1 MIVYGGPVPILPA
14 EIERRLTAFQQAL
27 RAAAIDC
34 ALLIE
39 ASDLVYLTGVMAD
52 AHLLV
57 PADGEPILLVRRSLE
72 RVQADSPLEDVRPF
86 RSFKELPPL
95 LTELGARRIG
105 LELDVLPAARYL
117 RYRDLLPDA
126 ELVDVSDVLAGVRA
140 VKSTWELTM
149 IGKAAGQVAAAFAA
163 APALVAEQPT
173 DRAIQIELEHLMR
186 QAGHQ
191 GPLRFRGLNG
201 QMFYGAVLAGPDG
214 AIAPWADTPLGGP
227 GPSAAVGKGPGG
239 WEIRDG
245 DAVTVDLVGGWEG
258 YLADATRT
266 FFRGTPNPQLAEA
279 LAVCE
284 SILAAL
290 EELMVPGTPAEQ
302 LYLRGLELATE
313 AGFGDHWMGHGPG
326 RVRFVGHGVGLEIN
340 ERPFLAQGFSDP
352 LAFGNVIAV
361 EPKLVFPGLGAVGV
375 ENTYAVDREGPV
387 RLT

>member
-1 MIVYGGPVPILPA
+1 
-14 EIERRLTAFQQAL
+14 
-27 RAAAIDC
+27 
-34 ALLIE
+34 
-39 ASDLVYLTGVMAD
+39 MAD

-95 LTELGARRIG
+95 LTELGAQRIG

-149 IGKAAGQVAAAFAA
+149 IGKAAEQVAAAFAA

-227 GPSAAVGKGPGG
+227 GPSAAVGKGPSG

-340 ERPFLAQGFSDP
+340 ERPFLAQGFTDP

-375 ENTYAVDREGPV
+375 ENTYAVDRDGPI

>member
-1 MIVYGGPVPILPA
+1 MPILPA

-126 ELVDVSDVLAGVRA
+126 ELVDVSDVVAGVRA

-149 IGKAAGQVAAAFAA
+149 IGKAAEQVAAAFAA

-227 GPSAAVGKGPGG
+227 GPSAAVGKGPSG

-340 ERPFLAQGFSDP
+340 ERPFLAQGFTDP

-375 ENTYAVDREGPV
+375 ENTYAVDRDGPI

>member
-1 MIVYGGPVPILPA
+1 MSVPA
-14 EIERRLTAFQQAL
+14 NEIARRLTAF
-27 RAAAIDC
+27 RAA
-34 ALLIE
+34 LVE
-39 ASDLVYLTGVMAD
+39 ASIDAALIVEATDLIYLTGVMAD

-57 PADGEPILLVRRSLE
+57 PANDDPILLVRRSLE
-72 RVQADSPLEDVRPF
+72 RVQAESPLEDVRPF
-86 RSFKELPPL
+86 GSFKELPPL
-95 LTELGARRIG
+95 IAELGAKRVG
-105 LELDVLPAARYL
+105 LELDVLPAGQYL
-117 RYRDLLPDA
+117 RYRDLLPDVD
-126 ELVDVSDVLAGVRA
+126 LVDVSMALAGVRA
-140 VKSTWELTM
+140 VKSTWELAM
-149 IGKAAGQVAAAFAA
+149 ISKAAEQVAAAFAA
-163 APALVAEQPT
+163 APALVAERST

-214 AIAPWADTPLGGP
+214 AVAPWADTPLGGP

-245 DAVTVDLVGGWEG
+245 DSVTVDLVGGWEG

-279 LAVCE
+279 LAECE

-290 EELMVPGTPAEQ
+290 EELMRPGVTAED

-340 ERPFLAQGFSDP
+340 ERPFLAQGFSAP
-352 LAFGNVIAV
+352 LEFGNVIAV
-361 EPKLVFPGLGAVGV
+361 EPKLVFPGVGAVGV
-375 ENTYAVDREGPV
+375 ENTYVVDRDGPV
-387 RLT
+387 QLT

>member
-1 MIVYGGPVPILPA
+1 MSVPA
-14 EIERRLTAFQQAL
+14 NEIARRLTAF
-27 RAAAIDC
+27 RAA
-34 ALLIE
+34 LVE
-39 ASDLVYLTGVMAD
+39 ASIDAALIVEATDLIYLTGVMAD

-57 PADGEPILLVRRSLE
+57 PANDDPILLVRRSLE
-72 RVQADSPLEDVRPF
+72 RVQAESPLEDVRPF

-95 LTELGARRIG
+95 IAELGAKRVG
-105 LELDVLPAARYL
+105 LELDVLPAGQYL
-117 RYRDLLPDA
+117 RYRDLLPDVD
-126 ELVDVSDVLAGVRA
+126 LVDVSMALAGVRA
-140 VKSTWELTM
+140 VKSTWELAM
-149 IGKAAGQVAAAFAA
+149 ISKAAEQVAAAFAA
-163 APALVAEQPT
+163 APALVAEQST

-214 AIAPWADTPLGGP
+214 AVAPWADTPLGGP

-245 DAVTVDLVGGWEG
+245 DSVTVDLVGGWEG

-266 FFRGTPNPQLAEA
+266 FFRGTPNPLLAEA

-284 SILAAL
+284 TILTEL
-290 EELMVPGTPAEQ
+290 EERMRPGVTAED

-340 ERPFLAQGFSDP
+340 ERPFLAQGFSAP
-352 LAFGNVIAV
+352 LEFGNVIAV
-361 EPKLVFPGLGAVGV
+361 EPKLVFPGVGAVGV
-375 ENTYAVDREGPV
+375 ENTYVVDRDGPV
-387 RLT
+387 QLT

>member
-1 MIVYGGPVPILPA
+1 MPILPA

-149 IGKAAGQVAAAFAA
+149 IGKAAEQVAAAFVA

-340 ERPFLAQGFSDP
+340 ERPFLAQGFTDP

-375 ENTYAVDREGPV
+375 ENTYAVDRDGPI

>member
-1 MIVYGGPVPILPA
+1 LIVYGGPVPILPA

-239 WEIRDG
+239 WVIRDG

>member
-1 MIVYGGPVPILPA
+1 MSVPA
-14 EIERRLTAFQQAL
+14 NEIARRLTAF
-27 RAAAIDC
+27 RAA
-34 ALLIE
+34 LVE
-39 ASDLVYLTGVMAD
+39 ASIDAALIVEATDLIYLTGVMAD

-57 PADGEPILLVRRSLE
+57 PANDDPILLVRRSLE
-72 RVQADSPLEDVRPF
+72 RVQAESPLEDVRPF

-95 LTELGARRIG
+95 IAELGAKRVG
-105 LELDVLPAARYL
+105 LELDVLPAGQYL
-117 RYRDLLPDA
+117 RYRDLLPDVD
-126 ELVDVSDVLAGVRA
+126 LVDVSMALAGVRA
-140 VKSTWELTM
+140 VKSTWELAM
-149 IGKAAGQVAAAFAA
+149 ISKAAEQVAAAFAA
-163 APALVAEQPT
+163 APAMVAEQST

-214 AIAPWADTPLGGP
+214 AVAPWADTPLGGP

-245 DAVTVDLVGGWEG
+245 DSVTVDLVGGWEG

-279 LAVCE
+279 LAECE

-290 EELMVPGTPAEQ
+290 EELMRPGVTAED

-340 ERPFLAQGFSDP
+340 ERPFLAQGFSAP
-352 LAFGNVIAV
+352 LEFGNVIAV
-361 EPKLVFPGLGAVGV
+361 EPKLVFPGVGAVGV
-375 ENTYAVDREGPV
+375 ENTYVVDRDGPV
-387 RLT
+387 QLT

>member
-1 MIVYGGPVPILPA
+1 MPILPA

-39 ASDLVYLTGVMAD
+39 ASDLVHLTGVMAD

-149 IGKAAGQVAAAFAA
+149 IGKAAEQVAAAFAA

-340 ERPFLAQGFSDP
+340 ERPFLAQGFTDP

-375 ENTYAVDREGPV
+375 ENTYAVDRDGPI

>member
-1 MIVYGGPVPILPA
+1 VPILPA

-126 ELVDVSDVLAGVRA
+126 ELVDVSDVVAGVRA

-149 IGKAAGQVAAAFAA
+149 IGKAAEQVAAAFAA

-227 GPSAAVGKGPGG
+227 GPSAAVGKGPSG

-340 ERPFLAQGFSDP
+340 ERPFLAQGFTDP

-375 ENTYAVDREGPV
+375 ENTYAVDRDGPI

>member
-1 MIVYGGPVPILPA
+1 MPILPA

-95 LTELGARRIG
+95 LTELGAQRIG

-149 IGKAAGQVAAAFAA
+149 IGKAAEQVAAAFVA

-227 GPSAAVGKGPGG
+227 GPSAAVGKGPSG

-340 ERPFLAQGFSDP
+340 ERPFLAQGFTDP

-375 ENTYAVDREGPV
+375 ENTYAVDRDGPI

>member
-1 MIVYGGPVPILPA
+1 VPILPA

-149 IGKAAGQVAAAFAA
+149 IGKAAEQVAAAFAA

-340 ERPFLAQGFSDP
+340 ERPFLAQGFTDP

-375 ENTYAVDREGPV
+375 ENTYAVDRDGPI

>member
-1 MIVYGGPVPILPA
+1 MPILPA

-39 ASDLVYLTGVMAD
+39 ASDLVHLTGVMAD

-149 IGKAAGQVAAAFAA
+149 IGKAAEQVAAAFAA

-227 GPSAAVGKGPGG
+227 GPSAAVGKGPSG

-340 ERPFLAQGFSDP
+340 ERPFLAQGFTDP

-375 ENTYAVDREGPV
+375 ENTYAVDRDGPI

>member
-1 MIVYGGPVPILPA
+1 MTILPA

-57 PADGEPILLVRRSLE
+57 PADGDPILLVRRSLE

-86 RSFKELPPL
+86 RSLKELPPL
-95 LTELGARRIG
+95 LTDLGARRIG

-149 IGKAAGQVAAAFAA
+149 IGKAAEQVAAAFAA

-186 QAGHQ
+186 RAGHQ

-284 SILAAL
+284 AILAAL

-375 ENTYAVDREGPV
+375 ENTYAVDRDGPI

>member
-1 MIVYGGPVPILPA
+1 MTILPA

-57 PADGEPILLVRRSLE
+57 PADGDPILLVRRSLE

-86 RSFKELPPL
+86 RSLKELPPL
-95 LTELGARRIG
+95 LTDLGARRIG

-126 ELVDVSDVLAGVRA
+126 ELVDVSDVLTGVRA

-149 IGKAAGQVAAAFAA
+149 IGKAAEQVAAAFAA

-186 QAGHQ
+186 RAGHQ

-284 SILAAL
+284 AILAAL

-375 ENTYAVDREGPV
+375 ENTYAVDRDGPI

>member
-1 MIVYGGPVPILPA
+1 MPILPA

-95 LTELGARRIG
+95 LTELDARRIG

-149 IGKAAGQVAAAFAA
+149 IGKAAEQVAAAFAA

-227 GPSAAVGKGPGG
+227 GPSAAVGKGPSG

-340 ERPFLAQGFSDP
+340 ERPFLAQGFTDP

-375 ENTYAVDREGPV
+375 ENTYAVDRDGPI

>member
-1 MIVYGGPVPILPA
+1 MHILPA
-14 EIERRLTAFQQAL
+14 EIERRVVAFQHAL
-27 RAAAIDC
+27 RAAEIDC

-57 PADGEPILLVRRSLE
+57 PAHDDPIVLVRRSLE
-72 RVQADSPLEDVRPF
+72 RVQAESPLEDVRPF

-95 LTELGARRIG
+95 LAELGARRIG

-117 RYRDLLPDA
+117 RYRDLLPEA
-126 ELVDVSDVLAGVRA
+126 ELVDVGDVLAGVRA
-140 VKSTWELTM
+140 VKSTWELKM
-149 IGKAAGQVAAAFAA
+149 IGKAAEQVAAAFAA

-214 AIAPWADTPLGGP
+214 AVAPWADTPLGGP

-284 SILAAL
+284 AILTDL
-290 EELMVPGTPAEQ
+290 ETLMVPGTPAEQ

-340 ERPFLAQGFSDP
+340 ERPFLAQGFTEP

-375 ENTYAVDREGPV
+375 ENTYVVDRDGPV
-387 RLT
+387 QLT

>member
-1 MIVYGGPVPILPA
+1 MSVPA
-14 EIERRLTAFQQAL
+14 NEIARRLTAF
-27 RAAAIDC
+27 RAA
-34 ALLIE
+34 LVE
-39 ASDLVYLTGVMAD
+39 ASIDAALIVEATDLIYLTGVMAD

-57 PADGEPILLVRRSLE
+57 PANDDPILLVRRSLE
-72 RVQADSPLEDVRPF
+72 RVQAESPLEDVRPF

-95 LTELGARRIG
+95 IAELGAKRVG
-105 LELDVLPAARYL
+105 LELDVLPAGQYL
-117 RYRDLLPDA
+117 RYRDLLPDVD
-126 ELVDVSDVLAGVRA
+126 LVDVSMALAGVRA
-140 VKSTWELTM
+140 VKSTWELAM
-149 IGKAAGQVAAAFAA
+149 ISKAAEQVAAAFAA
-163 APALVAEQPT
+163 APALVAERST

-214 AIAPWADTPLGGP
+214 AVAPWADTPLGGP

-245 DAVTVDLVGGWEG
+245 DSVTVDLVGGWEG

-279 LAVCE
+279 LAECE

-290 EELMVPGTPAEQ
+290 EELMRPGVTAED

-340 ERPFLAQGFSDP
+340 ERPFLAQGFSAP
-352 LAFGNVIAV
+352 LEFGNVIAV
-361 EPKLVFPGLGAVGV
+361 EPKLVFPGVGAVGV
-375 ENTYAVDREGPV
+375 ENTYVVDRDGPV
-387 RLT
+387 QLT

>member
-1 MIVYGGPVPILPA
+1 VTILPA

-57 PADGEPILLVRRSLE
+57 PADGDPILLVRRSLE

-86 RSFKELPPL
+86 RSLKELPPL

-149 IGKAAGQVAAAFAA
+149 IGKAAEQVAAAFAA
-163 APALVAEQPT
+163 APALVVEQPT

-186 QAGHQ
+186 RAGHQ

-284 SILAAL
+284 AILAAL

-375 ENTYAVDREGPV
+375 ENTYAVDRDGPI

>member
-1 MIVYGGPVPILPA
+1 MPILPA

-149 IGKAAGQVAAAFAA
+149 IGKAAEQVAAAFAA

-227 GPSAAVGKGPGG
+227 GPSAAVGKGPSG

-340 ERPFLAQGFSDP
+340 ERPFLAQGFTDP

-375 ENTYAVDREGPV
+375 ENTYAVDRDGPI

>member
-1 MIVYGGPVPILPA
+1 MSVPA
-14 EIERRLTAFQQAL
+14 NEIARRLTAF
-27 RAAAIDC
+27 RAALVEVSIDA
-34 ALLIE
+34 ALIVEATDLI
-39 ASDLVYLTGVMAD
+39 YLTGVMAD

-57 PADGEPILLVRRSLE
+57 PANDDPILLVRRSLE
-72 RVQADSPLEDVRPF
+72 RVQAESPLEDVRPF

-95 LTELGARRIG
+95 IAELGAKRVG
-105 LELDVLPAARYL
+105 LELDVLPAGQYL

-126 ELVDVSDVLAGVRA
+126 DLVDVSMALAGVRA
-140 VKSTWELTM
+140 VKSTWELAM
-149 IGKAAGQVAAAFAA
+149 ISKAAEQVAAAFAA
-163 APALVAEQPT
+163 APALVAEQST

-214 AIAPWADTPLGGP
+214 AVAPWADTPLGGP

-245 DAVTVDLVGGWEG
+245 DSVTVDLVGGWEG

-279 LAVCE
+279 LAECE

-290 EELMVPGTPAEQ
+290 EELMRPGVTAED

-340 ERPFLAQGFSDP
+340 ERPFLAQGFSAP
-352 LAFGNVIAV
+352 LEFGNVIAV
-361 EPKLVFPGLGAVGV
+361 EPKLVFPGVGAVGV
-375 ENTYAVDREGPV
+375 ENTYVVDRDGPV
-387 RLT
+387 QLT

>member
-1 MIVYGGPVPILPA
+1 MPILPA

-34 ALLIE
+34 ALLIV
-39 ASDLVYLTGVMAD
+39 ASARGYLTGVMAD

-149 IGKAAGQVAAAFAA
+149 IGKAAEQVAAAFAA

-227 GPSAAVGKGPGG
+227 GPSAAVGKGPSG

-340 ERPFLAQGFSDP
+340 ERPFLAQGFTDP

-375 ENTYAVDREGPV
+375 ENTYAVDRDGPI

>member
-1 MIVYGGPVPILPA
+1 MPILPA

>member
-1 MIVYGGPVPILPA
+1 MTILPA

-57 PADGEPILLVRRSLE
+57 PADGDPILLVRRSLE

-86 RSFKELPPL
+86 RSLKELPPL
-95 LTELGARRIG
+95 LTDLGARRIG

-149 IGKAAGQVAAAFAA
+149 IGKAAEQVAAAFAA
-163 APALVAEQPT
+163 APALVVEQPT

-186 QAGHQ
+186 RAGHQ

-284 SILAAL
+284 AILAAL

-313 AGFGDHWMGHGPG
+313 AGFGDHWMGPGPG

-375 ENTYAVDREGPV
+375 ENTYAVDRDGPI

>member
-52 AHLLV
+52 AH
-57 PADGEPILLVRRSLE
+57 LLVRRSLE

>member
-1 MIVYGGPVPILPA
+1 MTILPA

-57 PADGEPILLVRRSLE
+57 PADGDPILLVRRSLE

-86 RSFKELPPL
+86 RSLKELPPL
-95 LTELGARRIG
+95 LTDLGARRIG

-149 IGKAAGQVAAAFAA
+149 IGKAAEQVAAAFAA
-163 APALVAEQPT
+163 APALVVEQPT

-186 QAGHQ
+186 RAGHQ

-284 SILAAL
+284 AILAAL

-302 LYLRGLELATE
+302 LYLRGLKLATE

-375 ENTYAVDREGPV
+375 ENTYAVDRDGPI

>member
-1 MIVYGGPVPILPA
+1 MPILPA

-149 IGKAAGQVAAAFAA
+149 IGKAAEQVAAAFVA

-227 GPSAAVGKGPGG
+227 GPSAAVGKGPSG

-279 LAVCE
+279 LVVCE

-340 ERPFLAQGFSDP
+340 ERPFLAQGFTDP

-375 ENTYAVDREGPV
+375 ENTYAVDRDGPI

>member
-1 MIVYGGPVPILPA
+1 VTILPA

-57 PADGEPILLVRRSLE
+57 PADGDPILLVRRSLE

-86 RSFKELPPL
+86 RSLKELPPL
-95 LTELGARRIG
+95 LTDLGARRIG

-149 IGKAAGQVAAAFAA
+149 IGKAAEQVAAAFAA

-284 SILAAL
+284 AILAAL

-375 ENTYAVDREGPV
+375 ENTYAVDRDGPI

>member
-149 IGKAAGQVAAAFAA
+149 IGKAAEQVAAAFAA
-163 APALVAEQPT
+163 APALVAEQLT

>member
-375 ENTYAVDREGPV
+375 ENTYAVDHEGPV

>member
-1 MIVYGGPVPILPA
+1 MPILPA

-140 VKSTWELTM
+140 IKSTWELTM
-149 IGKAAGQVAAAFAA
+149 IGKAAEQVAAAFAA

-279 LAVCE
+279 LTVCE

-375 ENTYAVDREGPV
+375 ENTYAVDRDGPV